1 MAVAPKDRGAR
12 ESTPQGESLTIH
24 SSLVTQTAR
33 TTDVLIVGAGPTG
46 LSLAVQLIRY
56 GINFVIIDKKEGI
69 TDLSKAL
76 VVHARTLEIY
86 DQVGLAKIAVE
97 GGEIV
102 QSGAFMHHGKIS
114 TRLDFSD
121 FGRRLSPFPFLLA
134 FEQSKNERLLYEH
147 LLHHAKDVLWR
158 TEIESL
164 TQDADGVK
172 AVLKAA
178 NNETQTIEARY
189 LVGCDGASSPT
200 RHLLGLHFE
209 GSTYPR
215 LFYVADVEMDLQ
227 VGEATFY
234 ASFGQDS
241 FVLMV
246 PMQGKKHWRLI
257 GNLPEYDNQGDRDT
271 TYDEV
276 ESKVKQLLQRPLEIT
291 RMRWFSTYKV
301 HTRCTEKFS
310 IGRCFLAGDAAH
322 VHTPA
327 GGQGMNTGIQ
337 DAYNLAWKIGF
348 VLNGYAKPSLL
359 ETYNEERLA
368 NAKRLLQTT
377 DRFFE
382 VAAGNQW
389 YLRFFRANIL
399 PGLARLVTQFGVA
412 KEFIFPKVSQIGL
425 NYRDSSLSK
434 HQGAHGFKIKAG
446 DRMPYFLADGASI
459 YDKLRDPKFHLL
471 VFSDGEHG
479 YEDLKLEFENQ
490 YGDFN
495 VVPLYPRVVKIFGTN
510 RPFKVLLRP
519 DNYIAFI
526 GRDLS
531 LDDLVN
537 ASR

>member
-1 MAVAPKDRGAR
+1 MRAA
-12 ESTPQGESLTIH
+12 STTNVI
-24 SSLVTQTAR
+24 
-33 TTDVLIVGAGPTG
+33 IVGAGPTG

-56 GINFVIIDKKEGI
+56 GIDFVIIDKKEGI

-86 DQVGLAKIAVE
+86 DQVGLAKKAVA

-102 QSGAFMHHGKIS
+102 QNGAFMYHGKINA
-114 TRLDFSD
+114 RLDFSD

-134 FEQSKNERLLYEH
+134 FEQSKNEQLLYEH
-147 LLHHAKDVLWR
+147 LLHHGKDVWWR
-158 TEIESL
+158 AEIESL

-172 AVLKAA
+172 AVFKAA
-178 NNETQTIEARY
+178 NGKTQTIEARY

-227 VGEATFY
+227 VDEATFY

-246 PMQGKKHWRLI
+246 PMQGEKHWRLI
-257 GNLPEYDNQGDRDT
+257 GNLPEYDNQGDRDA

-276 ESKVKQLLQRPLEIT
+276 ENKVKQLVRRPLGIT
-291 RMRWFSTYKV
+291 RMRWFSVYKV
-301 HTRCTEKFS
+301 HTRCAEKFS
-310 IGRCFLAGDAAH
+310 VGRCFLAGDAAH

-348 VLNGYAKPSLL
+348 VLNGYAKNSLL
-359 ETYNEERLA
+359 ESYNEERQA

-377 DRFFE
+377 DRIFE
-382 VAAGNQW
+382 VAAGNQR
-389 YLRFFRANIL
+389 YLRFFRAYVL
-399 PGLARLVTQFGVA
+399 PGLASLLTQFGAA

-425 NYRDSSLSK
+425 NYRDSFLSN
-434 HQGAHGFKIKAG
+434 HRGELGFKIKAG
-446 DRMPYFLADGASI
+446 DRMPYFLADGANI

-479 YEDLKLEFENQ
+479 YEDLKLKFENQ

-495 VVPLYPRVVKIFGTN
+495 VIPLYPSVAKIFGTN

-519 DNYIAFI
+519 DNYIGFI
-526 GRDLS
+526 CPDMS
-531 LDDLVN
+531 LDDLNVYMTKFIGH
-537 ASR
+537 S